1 MFGLFAGVALALL
14 ELTLVLATGT
24 RLFLSWIEL
33 ARYALFALSALPV
46 ICAALGFL
54 LHRALRWLHA
64 SAPRVT
70 AFERR
75 LYWLVFGPG
84 ALASGV
90 ALWSLSAGRRVRDLP
105 GRPLLVL
112 ALALLAG
119 FGVAWLAVRYH
130 RLQARPTRRGWPA
143 ALSFAVS
150 LGALWTDMHVLGRLY
165 PAFHLGLSALAVTGC
180 LAGSAWLQ
188 RPRLGAPVAKRSRLG
203 WLGLCLIAL
212 LGLVTLSRSPNAR
225 FAIVETAPIS
235 GKLLRL
241 SPWLEPS
248 LSRAGDE
255 AVGGARGAS
264 ESEPARD
271 ARGVDLRG
279 RDVLLITID
288 ALRADQLR
296 AFGGGGVTPAL
307 DALAEQSL
315 VFSRAYTPTPHTS
328 YAISSLLTGKFMKPL
343 LLLAAG
349 HDDHATLPEM
359 LRRFGYRTAAFYPP
373 AIFFVDTERFAALHR
388 KQFGFEYVKAMYA
401 HASERVIQLETYLG
415 EVPAGY
421 PVFVWMHLFE
431 PHEPY
436 EPPAEFARGDAPFD
450 RYRGEVAAADAGV
463 RGLVAAFRSARP
475 DGVVIVTAD
484 HGEEFGEHGGRYHGT
499 TLFDEQARVPALWS
513 APGVVRP
520 RIVDAPIEIIDLTTT
535 LLAALGVPRDARMR
549 GDDLGPVLA
558 GAAPSRALRAFASI
572 DAERMWTDGRLKL
585 LCGDLGCRL
594 FDLIVDPSERRDVS
608 EQHPEELRRLRLEL
622 EAHLASLPRVEALA
636 MQGGGAWPEAL
647 TRARLGDRAAA
658 PQLVLL
664 LSDPRP
670 GVRAGAAR
678 ALGEF
683 GTGSARVLLSSLRVH
698 DADLGVRAE
707 AAIAALSL
715 GDSDAGDQVA
725 ALISSQWLQKSPYTA
740 REGSALPSELERR
753 AAGALA
759 SHGRSEGGA
768 ALLAAALE
776 PRLDEPERT
785 AALHALAVVGDAEV
799 GQRLLPL
806 LSEVRLRPLVA
817 EVLGVIGG
825 PAAIGTLADTLGRE
839 RYPDARRA
847 EARALLAL
855 GATQQAIAAIR
866 HFLGTESSIPGG
878 VEMLLAAGDLI
889 APSGAGVDVRTASAL
904 RRGAWQCEARGCRPL
919 AGASLALPGRR
930 GREGPARLV
939 VRVEPSGVPE
949 ARRSLSIQGVA
960 HALDGSAA
968 EIALVT
974 QDAGPLDL
982 QLEAS
987 EDVWLTGVVRVPVMR
1002 DVPPPAPEPW

>member
-14 ELTLVLATGT
+14 EFTLVLATGT

-33 ARYALFALSALPV
+33 TRYAIFALSALPV
-46 ICAALGFL
+46 MCAALGAL
-54 LHRALRWLHA
+54 LQRILGWLRAR
-64 SAPRVT
+64 SPDRG

-75 LYWLVFGPG
+75 LYWLGFGPG

-90 ALWSLSAGRRVRDLP
+90 LFWSLSAGRRVRDLP
-105 GRPLLVL
+105 GRPLVVL
-112 ALALLAG
+112 GLALLAG
-119 FGVAWLAVRYH
+119 FAVAWLAVRFA
-130 RLQARPTRRGWPA
+130 RLQARAERRAWRA
-143 ALSFAVS
+143 VAFFAVS

-165 PAFHLGLSALAVTGC
+165 PAFHLGLSALAVIAC
-180 LAGSAWLQ
+180 LAGSVWLQ
-188 RPRLGAPVAKRSRLG
+188 RVRPGAHAARGLRLG
-203 WLGLCLIAL
+203 WLGLLLVAL
-212 LGLVTLSRSPNAR
+212 LSLLTLSRSPNAR

-241 SPWLEPS
+241 SPWFDPS
-248 LSRAGDE
+248 VAGDDVDG
-255 AVGGARGAS
+255 AGGV
-264 ESEPARD
+264 SEPEPAGD

-279 RDVLLITID
+279 RDVLLITVD

-343 LLLAAG
+343 LLLAG
-349 HDDHATLPEM
+349 DHDEHTTLPEM

-373 AIFFVDTERFAALHR
+373 AIFFVDSERFAALHR

-401 HASERVIQLETYLG
+401 PASERVTQLETYLG

-436 EPPAEFARGDAPFD
+436 EPPPEFARGDAPYD

-484 HGEEFGEHGGRYHGT
+484 HGEEFGEHGGRFHGT

-513 APGVVRP
+513 APDVVRP

-558 GAAPSRALRAFASI
+558 GAAPGRALRAFASTEG
-572 DAERMWTDGRLKL
+572 ERMWTDGRLKL

-594 FDLIVDPSERRDVS
+594 FDLIADPSERRDVS
-608 EQHPEELRRLRLEL
+608 EQRPEEMRRLRLEL
-622 EAHLASLPRVEALA
+622 EAHLASLPRIEALA

-647 TRARLGDRAAA
+647 SRARLGDRAAV
-658 PQLVLL
+658 PQLVPL
-664 LSDPRP
+664 LSDARP

-683 GTGSARVLLSSLRVH
+683 ESGSARVLLSSLRIH
-698 DADLGVRAE
+698 DPDVGVRGE

-715 GDSDAGDQVA
+715 GDFDAGDQVA
-725 ALISSQWLQKSPYTA
+725 ALISSPWLQQSPSTA
-740 REGSALPSELERR
+740 REATAPPSELERR

-759 SHGRSEGGA
+759 RQGRSEGA
-768 ALLAAALE
+768 TALLATALA
-776 PRLDEPERT
+776 PSLDEPARI
-785 AALHALAVVGDAEV
+785 AALQALAAIGDAQV
-799 GQRLLPL
+799 GQRLLPV
-806 LSEVRLRPLVA
+806 LSEVRLRALVA
-817 EVLGVIGG
+817 EVLGTIGG
-825 PAAIGTLADTLGRE
+825 PAAIGPLADALARE
-839 RYPDARRA
+839 RYPDTRRA

-855 GATQQAIAAIR
+855 GARQQAVAAIR
-866 HFLGTESSIPGG
+866 RFLGTESSIPGG
-878 VEMLLAAGDLI
+878 VEMLLAAGDL
-889 APSGAGVDVRTASAL
+889 ASPSGAGLDLRTASRV
-904 RRGAWQCEARGCRPL
+904 RRGAWQCEPRGCRPL
-919 AGASLALPGRR
+919 AGASVALPGRR
-930 GREGPARLV
+930 APKGRARLV
-939 VRVEPSGVPE
+939 VRVEATGVQS
-949 ARRSLSIQGVA
+949 AQRWLSIHGAA
-960 HALDGSAA
+960 HALDASAA
-968 EIALVT
+968 EIALVVE
-974 QDAGPLDL
+974 DARGLDL
-982 QLEAS
+982 RLEAG
-987 EDVWLTGVVRVPVMR
+987 EDVWLTGLVIVPVAR
-1002 DVPPPAPEPW
+1002 DVPPPTPEPW